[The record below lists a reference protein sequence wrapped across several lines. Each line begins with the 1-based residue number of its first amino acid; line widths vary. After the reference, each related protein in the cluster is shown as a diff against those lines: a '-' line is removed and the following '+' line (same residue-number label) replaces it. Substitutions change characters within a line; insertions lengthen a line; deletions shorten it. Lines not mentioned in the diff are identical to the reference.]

1 MFFRWIQLLFLLCF
15 TLVVPYCYLRIYFVR
30 YQNTKSK
37 YICPCRRDLLSFAS
51 RRNQVVPENKEK
63 KEFRR
68 QRNVVTFSWNMIIW
82 ILELLV
88 SIMISVR

>member
-37 YICPCRRDLLSFAS
+37 YVPVRGIYLTSFAC

-63 KEFRR
+63 TEFRR